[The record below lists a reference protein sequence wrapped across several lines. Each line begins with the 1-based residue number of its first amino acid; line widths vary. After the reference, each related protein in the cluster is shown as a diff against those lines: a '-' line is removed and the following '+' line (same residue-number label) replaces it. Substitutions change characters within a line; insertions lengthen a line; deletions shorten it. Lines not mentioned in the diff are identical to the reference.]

1 MDKRYRIEVRGY
13 DLVLGNECRL
23 VRYRSTQDAALK
35 VARELKEHL
44 DRPGVTRYVDAEI
57 REYQYVRSISVP

>member
-1 MDKRYRIEVRGY
+1 MDKMYRIEVRGY

-23 VRYRSTQDAALK
+23 VRYKSTQDAALK

-44 DRPGVTRYVDAEI
+44 DRPDIIRYGGAEI
-57 REYQYVRSISVP
+57 REYQYVRSIPVP

>member
-1 MDKRYRIEVRGY
+1 MDKMYRIEVRGY

-23 VRYRSTQDAALK
+23 VRYKSTQDAALK

-44 DRPGVTRYVDAEI
+44 DRPDIIRYSGAEI
-57 REYQYVRSISVP
+57 REYQYVRSIPVP